1 MLNPTCS
8 QPSSY
13 FFFLS
18 NPGALAVAQAKNY
31 GIILDSSLSLSTFDS
46 SLKAVGS
53 TSKLYSH
60 PDQFSS
66 PPLLPFWSKTPLST
80 GLWDSIFALLLF
92 ISQSAARVIYLKH
105 KSDLVISL
113 LSALQWLPTSLKI
126 KSSLTVDLTANFLS
140 DFLSCTLPQLQQ
152 PP

>member
-1 MLNPTCS
+1 MFTTKFL
-8 QPSSY
+8 

-53 TSKLYSH
+53 TSKLNSH

-140 DFLSCTLPQLQQ
+140 DFLSWTLPQLSSLLSVNWV
-152 PP
+152 